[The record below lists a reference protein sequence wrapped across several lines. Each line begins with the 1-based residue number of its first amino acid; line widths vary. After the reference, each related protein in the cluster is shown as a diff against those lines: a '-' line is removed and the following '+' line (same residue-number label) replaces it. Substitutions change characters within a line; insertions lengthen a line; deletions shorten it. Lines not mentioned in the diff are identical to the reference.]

1 MAITKLLHIKE
12 RKQGNPSAGLYA
24 CIRYILDDE
33 KTENQI
39 WVGGNCGTE
48 VQEIY
53 QTMMDTKR
61 DFEKLDGRQG
71 YHFVLSFAKNESS
84 EEQVYQ
90 ITRESVKL
98 I

>member
-39 WVGGNCGTE
+39 WVAGNLPN
-48 VQEIY
+48 Y
-53 QTMMDTKR
+53 
-61 DFEKLDGRQG
+61 DGYKTG
-71 YHFVLSFAKNESS
+71 F
-84 EEQVYQ
+84 
-90 ITRESVKL
+90 
-98 I
+98 

>member
-48 VQEIY
+48 VQEI
-53 QTMMDTKR
+53 
-61 DFEKLDGRQG
+61 L
-71 YHFVLSFAKNESS
+71 KN
-84 EEQVYQ
+84 
-90 ITRESVKL
+90 
-98 I
+98 